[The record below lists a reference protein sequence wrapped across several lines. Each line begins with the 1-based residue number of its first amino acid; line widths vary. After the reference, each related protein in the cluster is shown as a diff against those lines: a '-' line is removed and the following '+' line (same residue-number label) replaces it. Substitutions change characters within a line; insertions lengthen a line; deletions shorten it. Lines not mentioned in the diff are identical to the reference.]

1 MYVAHKEQFRE
12 YVQKKY
18 RYNADDDLSWAS
30 IKVVVEKEVGGR
42 SYSKPVGVI
51 SWPSTSS
58 VRKII
63 LPSQLPHSLLQSS
76 RASP

>member
-42 SYSKPVGVI
+42 S
-51 SWPSTSS
+51 
-58 VRKII
+58 
-63 LPSQLPHSLLQSS
+63 
-76 RASP
+76 